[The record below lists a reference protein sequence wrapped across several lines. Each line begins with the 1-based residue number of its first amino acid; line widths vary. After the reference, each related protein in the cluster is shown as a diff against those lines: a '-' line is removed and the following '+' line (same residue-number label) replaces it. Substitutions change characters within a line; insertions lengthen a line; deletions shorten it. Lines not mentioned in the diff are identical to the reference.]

1 MPFSGAKLFGAPP
14 EKSMDWA
21 RHPELMKRL
30 KDIQAKQAPARAAKP
45 EKSSNL
51 KGTTKPATGEHRQI
65 TPAPPR
71 ATPRTSEILEC
82 GSLLPPSNRQ

>member
-1 MPFSGAKLFGAPP
+1 MPFSGAKLLGAPP

-30 KDIQAKQAPARAAKP
+30 KGIREKQAEQAPARAAKP

-51 KGTTKPATGEHRQI
+51 KGTTKPATGEH
-65 TPAPPR
+65 
-71 ATPRTSEILEC
+71 
-82 GSLLPPSNRQ
+82 